1 MAVEAERKKIL
12 CLFDVDGTLTKPRQ
26 EITDDM
32 QKFMAEEV
40 GGAAGDREGV
50 AGATG
55 KGEERTGK
63 EVAAEEKGAEEKGKE
78 EKGSEKKRAEEKGG
92 GEEALEQE
100 QE

>member
-40 GGAAGDREGV
+40 GAAAGAREGEGGAARI
-50 AGATG
+50 
-55 KGEERTGK
+55 GEERGGK
-63 EVAAEEKGAEEKGKE
+63 EV
-78 EKGSEKKRAEEKGG
+78 
-92 GEEALEQE
+92 
-100 QE
+100 